1 MPSEKSVTYSLTPV
15 AECFTTVIAR
25 LANGANQNL
34 RVQTMTTEQI
44 TTKQIK
50 ALLKEA
56 IAAGDQK
63 QVRICER
70 ALDGRTPAIAEC
82 TRIIQ
87 AAKANAGR

>member
-1 MPSEKSVTYSLTPV
+1 M
-15 AECFTTVIAR
+15 
-25 LANGANQNL
+25 LAQSL

-44 TTKQIK
+44 KQIK

>member
-1 MPSEKSVTYSLTPV
+1 M
-15 AECFTTVIAR
+15 
-25 LANGANQNL
+25 N
-34 RVQTMTTEQI
+34 TEQI

-70 ALDGRTPAIAEC
+70 ALDGWVSAIAEC

>member
-1 MPSEKSVTYSLTPV
+1 
-15 AECFTTVIAR
+15 
-25 LANGANQNL
+25 
-34 RVQTMTTEQI
+34 MTTEQI

-50 ALLKEA
+50 ALLAEA

-70 ALDGRTPAIAEC
+70 ALDGRIRAIAEC

-87 AAKANAGR
+87 EAKANANASR